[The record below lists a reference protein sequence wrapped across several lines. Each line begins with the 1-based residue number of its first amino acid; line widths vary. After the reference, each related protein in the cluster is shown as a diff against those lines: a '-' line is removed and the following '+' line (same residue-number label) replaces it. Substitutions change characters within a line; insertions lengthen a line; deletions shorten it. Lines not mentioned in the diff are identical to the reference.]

1 MLVSSVDLQNVTEH
15 AALSCFTSIP
25 QRLDVWC
32 VAGMCS
38 AAVAALI
45 ALITPLPYS
54 ADFRP
59 YFTIHD
65 PAFVRLA
72 AQELP
77 SNTNGLPRVLGVTNL
92 YFLKVSGLTA
102 PLQIYPRLTFPAV
115 SASTLETKTCM
126 QKKKCT

>member
-1 MLVSSVDLQNVTEH
+1 MPTQVQGDMQHGYAIRPITALLVWF
-15 AALSCFTSIP
+15 C
-25 QRLDVWC
+25 
-32 VAGMCS
+32 AGMCS

-65 PAFVRLA
+65 PAFAHLA

-92 YFLKVSGLTA
+92 YFLKVSMQPCRL
-102 PLQIYPRLTFPAV
+102 LQVSLKLSPPARAC
-115 SASTLETKTCM
+115 ASHH
-126 QKKKCT
+126 